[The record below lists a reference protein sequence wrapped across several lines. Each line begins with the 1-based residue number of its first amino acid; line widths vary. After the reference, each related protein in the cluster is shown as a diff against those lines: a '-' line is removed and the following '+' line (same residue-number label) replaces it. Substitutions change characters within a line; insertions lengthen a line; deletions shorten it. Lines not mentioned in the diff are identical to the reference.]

1 MWLALSAVLATEFDE
16 AFTFDCGVSAPSAE
30 HPSPDRGF
38 PLSVQF
44 LREDAVRL
52 LFRPNPEASSTDC
65 SPLDLPYDEYARDP
79 PVAVDSSDDAVEL
92 STDGLSFEIDRGT
105 AAFTVSRDGDRL
117 LDTGI
122 EVANNRGEFRVPP
135 MGYEETVVD
144 NYPLEVTRT
153 GFSTRSDP
161 AESFLGLGEQ
171 FTAFEKSGQRV
182 ETSVAQAHGTN
193 SDETYAPVPFFL
205 SDRGYGV
212 LVETT
217 ADVTFD
223 FGHETPD
230 VTAIDVAAPVLSV
243 VVFAGDS
250 LKEVI
255 SSYTGLTGRA
265 PELPAWTYGVWMSR
279 NSYESQEEVLDVAG
293 EIRDRS
299 MPCDVIHVD
308 PQWMD
313 MEAPEMAFDP
323 DSFPD
328 PEGMASRLAEGGF
341 KLSLWEYPYVK
352 TGTDLFRTAVQNGY
366 LVHDHEGRT
375 YIFRRP
381 SYPTARAGIVD
392 FSNPEAVEWWREI
405 HRELIDV
412 GADVFKTDFGEYLP
426 PQTTTADR
434 RTGTAAKNAYPV
446 EYQRAVAGAFEG
458 TDKPAV
464 LWSRSAWASAQQYPV
479 HWGGDTKS
487 TFDGFRASVRGGLSL
502 LASGFQFWSCDIGGY
517 KPAPSETLYIR
528 WAQWGL
534 LALSHPR
541 FHGKTPR
548 EPWAVG
554 DRAAEVVGEFARLR
568 YRLLPYYLSY
578 GCEAAATGVPVMR
591 PMALE
596 FEDHPTSSS
605 ATQHM
610 VGEEFLIAPV
620 LSDDGSVSVTLPPG
634 EWIDYW
640 SGEYRTGP
648 ERRTVTADIDELPL
662 FVRAGSVVPER
673 PSSSRSERPPSGL
686 RYRVYPH
693 RERETT
699 AKFTVRH
706 PEAPDAGSIDV
717 TIDDSWDAVAVTTS
731 GALPSGTVVV
741 ENALSPPDRVTVDG
755 TDLADSAVEHDAT
768 EQTLRFDIDR

>member
-1 MWLALSAVLATEFDE
+1 MWLALSEVLATDFDE
-16 AFTFDCGVSAPSAE
+16 TFTFDCGVSPVSAA
-30 HPSPDRGF
+30 HPAPDRGF
-38 PLSVQF
+38 PLTVQF
-44 LREDAVRL
+44 LTDGAVRL

-65 SPLDLPYDEYARDP
+65 SPLDLPYDEYAADP
-79 PVAVDSSDDAVEL
+79 SVDVDSGPDTVAL
-92 STDGLSFEIDRGT
+92 ATDSLSFEIDRDT
-105 AAFTVSRDGDRL
+105 AAFTVSHDGDRL
-117 LDTGI
+117 LDTGVD
-122 EVANNRGEFRVPP
+122 VANNRGEVGVPP

-161 AESFLGLGEQ
+161 SESIFGLGEQ
-171 FTAFEKSGQRV
+171 FTTFEKSGQRV

-193 SDETYAPVPFFL
+193 TSDTYAPVPFFL

-230 VTAIDVAAPVLSV
+230 VTAIDVDAPVLSV

-255 SSYTGLTGRA
+255 SAYTGLTGRA

-279 NSYESQEEVLDVAG
+279 NSYESQEEVLDVAD

-308 PQWMD
+308 PQWME
-313 MEAPEMAFDP
+313 MEAPEMVFDA

-328 PEGMASRLAEGGF
+328 PEAMASRLDEDGF
-341 KLSLWEYPYVK
+341 KLSLWEYPYVQ
-352 TGTDLFRTAVQNGY
+352 TGTDLFRTAAANGY

-392 FSNPEAVEWWREI
+392 FSNPEAVEWWQEI
-405 HRELIDV
+405 HRDLIDV

-434 RTGTAAKNAYPV
+434 RTGRAAKNAYPL
-446 EYQRAVAGAFEG
+446 EYQRAVAGAFAG
-458 TDKPAV
+458 TDKPPV
-464 LWSRSAWASAQQYPV
+464 LWSRSAWAGAQQYPV

-502 LASGFQFWSCDIGGY
+502 LASGFQFWSCDLGGY
-517 KPAPSETLYIR
+517 KPTPSETLYIR

-541 FHGKTPR
+541 FHGKSPR
-548 EPWAVG
+548 EPWAFG
-554 DRAAEVVGEFARLR
+554 DRAAAVVGAFARLR

-578 GCEAAATGVPVMR
+578 GCEAAATGVPVTR
-591 PMALE
+591 PMLLE
-596 FEDHPTSSS
+596 FEAHPTSTA

-610 VGEEFLIAPV
+610 VGEEFLVAPV
-620 LSDDGSVSVTLPPG
+620 LSDDGTVTVTLPPG

-640 SGEYRTGP
+640 SGEYHTGP
-648 ERRTVTADIDELPL
+648 ARRTITADIDELPL
-662 FVRAGSVVPER
+662 FVRAGSVIPER
-673 PSSSRSERPPSGL
+673 PSPSPPEEVPSEL
-686 RYRVYPH
+686 RYRVYPTH
-693 RERETT
+693 ETAT
-699 AKFTVRH
+699 DAQFTVRH
-706 PEAPDAGSIDV
+706 PQVPDAGRIEV
-717 TIDDSWDAVAVTTS
+717 TIDDSWDTVAVTTA
-731 GALPSGTVVV
+731 GPLPDGTVIV
-741 ENALSPPDRVTVDG
+741 EHVPAPPDRVTVDG
-755 TDLADSAVEHDAT
+755 TVLEDSGVEYGADAG
-768 EQTLRFDIDR
+768 TLRFEIER